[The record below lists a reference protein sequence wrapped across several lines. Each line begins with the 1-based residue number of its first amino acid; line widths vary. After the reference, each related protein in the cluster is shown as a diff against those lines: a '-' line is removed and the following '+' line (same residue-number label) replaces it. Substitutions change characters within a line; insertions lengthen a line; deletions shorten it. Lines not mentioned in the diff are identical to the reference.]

1 MPAIALA
8 PLTPYLSMAAIAFL
22 YYRRIRRTFGRQ
34 PWKPVRSGIRQGVM
48 ALLGAALVSAA
59 VFLPGVL
66 PGIVTGAVV
75 GIGLGVLA
83 LRHTHTE
90 WADGQGLVDHQSVDR
105 RGADGVLLGRLAWRM
120 GSGALA
126 TGDGASGFQASPLTF
141 GIAAALVVYSLLHT
155 GGIWWRLRR
164 LRLQAQPTAVEAG

>member
-34 PWKPVRSGIRQGVM
+34 PWKPVRSGIRLGVM

-90 WADGQGLVDHQSVDR
+90 WADG
-105 RGADGVLLGRLAWRM
+105 RGWSTTNPWIGAALTVVLLGRLAWRM

-141 GIAAALVVYSLLHT
+141 GIAAILVGFYFVNGAGLA
-155 GGIWWRLRR
+155 WRMRELATPRD
-164 LRLQAQPTAVEAG
+164 

>member
-34 PWKPVRSGIRQGVM
+34 PWKPVRSGIRLGVM

-90 WADGQGLVDHQSVDR
+90 
-105 RGADGVLLGRLAWRM
+105 
-120 GSGALA
+120 
-126 TGDGASGFQASPLTF
+126 
-141 GIAAALVVYSLLHT
+141 
-155 GGIWWRLRR
+155 
-164 LRLQAQPTAVEAG
+164 

>member
-8 PLTPYLSMAAIAFL
+8 PLAPYLSMAAIAFL

-59 VFLPGVL
+59 IFLPGVL

-90 WADGQGLVDHQSVDR
+90 WADGQGWSTTNSWI
-105 RGADGVLLGRLAWRM
+105 GAALTVVLLGRLAWRV

-126 TGDGASGFQASPLTF
+126 TGDGAAGFQGSPLTF